1 MSCMLCVGQNN
12 EGTREKL
19 RKERQQAMSQV
30 PKKKKKNNYFSRM
43 KLGASSEVMHIF
55 TCFLHLI
62 SVLSTV
68 KIYNM
73 SSLTRFLAPATAT
86 GSKER
91 SARCT
96 CWYTSPSK
104 NAGKK
109 HDNDARTSAADQPG
123 WRRRC
128 HQWHPN
134 TPSIHPPPPP
144 LLPPLPLSSPS
155 HPRPSPFPYLLLQV
169 LLFLLLL
176 PSSLLVLRRLVHFT

>member
-1 MSCMLCVGQNN
+1 MDASHARTLLDSSYLSCMLCVGQNN

-30 PKKKKKNNYFSRM
+30 PKKKKRRTTFQM
-43 KLGASSEVMHIF
+43 KLGASSEVIHIF

-86 GSKER
+86 GSKDR

-96 CWYTSPSK
+96 FWYTSPPK

-109 HDNDARTSAADQPG
+109 HDNDARTSTENQPG
-123 WRRRC
+123 CRRRC
-128 HQWHPN
+128 HQ
-134 TPSIHPPPPP
+134 
-144 LLPPLPLSSPS
+144 
-155 HPRPSPFPYLLLQV
+155 
-169 LLFLLLL
+169 
-176 PSSLLVLRRLVHFT
+176 